1 MISDNSLR
9 PDGGGI
15 SRRWLITSVICV
27 ALVAAAVL
35 QVVDSPAAHASAPTE
50 SCPPYCGKVA
60 AGDPLLIPYMTVNP
74 GLGWLALPASGVES
88 YANDLKRNLLSGP
101 NDGVVANVAAA
112 KWTWIDA
119 RYSLLMVLVSSAS
132 LVRLH
137 LGSPAQNA
145 QFLCSAS
152 RGEPSSQLAPVAG
165 VPGSVSGLCTFKSG
179 SSFRGATVVAFERS
193 NVAVLMEISTK
204 SQTAIA
210 SSVTATAAQ
219 QQFDSLPS
227 GGVFVSTNGL
237 DWAFVAIWLLILA
250 VIILCLIATIRRRK
264 SWTGP
269 FDALAAAFGR
279 RNLALGMT
287 LVAVVGAMAFSM
299 LDFSLLHGV
308 GQWYEAGFNDFWRS
322 WASSSYMTYS
332 GGYGHIY
339 ALNTALETA
348 PAWLF
353 TIAPVSRLAF
363 GLPFPYPS
371 AVLYPNAFWLAGP
384 VFLGAMVLPMCAG
397 DRWMQYLSVTDIRR
411 RVTVLSVMAITL
423 PPIALFGHSEDL
435 IALGAMLYGLIA
447 ALEGRSRAAGV
458 WLGVAF
464 AFQFLAILAIPI
476 ALVLLKRRQ
485 WLEAIVPMVIVPLIV
500 LVVPLST
507 EPSATLRQLLHQQ
520 VFFDMGFIS
529 PTWYLDPGVGAFIR
543 VVVALAAIPAAFVL
557 ARLLPEDKKASADIV
572 LWTLALLFAL
582 RVCEPELLPY
592 FLAPTLALFP
602 ISASRGPWWRLA
614 GASVLAVWLN
624 WWLHDPVQGR
634 WLEWLFLI
642 AQLAALGWL
651 GWPSSSL
658 EAGDAKI
665 TARKG
670 SPPARRAGRARPVR
684 SPRPLLR

>member
-1 MISDNSLR
+1 
-9 PDGGGI
+9 
-15 SRRWLITSVICV
+15 
-27 ALVAAAVL
+27 
-35 QVVDSPAAHASAPTE
+35 
-50 SCPPYCGKVA
+50 
-60 AGDPLLIPYMTVNP
+60 
-74 GLGWLALPASGVES
+74 
-88 YANDLKRNLLSGP
+88 
-101 NDGVVANVAAA
+101 
-112 KWTWIDA
+112 
-119 RYSLLMVLVSSAS
+119 
-132 LVRLH
+132 
-137 LGSPAQNA
+137 
-145 QFLCSAS
+145 
-152 RGEPSSQLAPVAG
+152 
-165 VPGSVSGLCTFKSG
+165 
-179 SSFRGATVVAFERS
+179 
-193 NVAVLMEISTK
+193 
-204 SQTAIA
+204 
-210 SSVTATAAQ
+210 
-219 QQFDSLPS
+219 
-227 GGVFVSTNGL
+227 
-237 DWAFVAIWLLILA
+237 
-250 VIILCLIATIRRRK
+250 
-264 SWTGP
+264 
-269 FDALAAAFGR
+269 
-279 RNLALGMT
+279 
-287 LVAVVGAMAFSM
+287 
-299 LDFSLLHGV
+299 
-308 GQWYEAGFNDFWRS
+308 
-322 WASSSYMTYS
+322 
-332 GGYGHIY
+332 
-339 ALNTALETA
+339 
-348 PAWLF
+348 
-353 TIAPVSRLAF
+353 
-363 GLPFPYPS
+363 
-371 AVLYPNAFWLAGP
+371 
-384 VFLGAMVLPMCAG
+384 
-397 DRWMQYLSVTDIRR
+397 MQYLSVTDIRR